1 MPRLGLPH
9 PRLLLT
15 GRARKLGGSLFAS
28 GTAQVLL
35 TMSGVLVARGLGPE
49 DRGYLAL
56 IVVVSGICVLVG
68 SVGLPTAVTYYVAR
82 RPAGARA
89 VTRTLAAPFLG
100 QTAATILVQLAVLYA
115 FVHDDP
121 RRVEVAALVSILLV
135 PGILCHSYGLAILQ
149 GQERFRPFN
158 VLRILPTAVYAFA
171 VLAVFVLGLAD
182 LVVLMTT
189 WAMSLLLGGVLALA
203 VALRGLPAEDE
214 FAEGPGRRRLI
225 RFGLKSLVGSTSPIE
240 ALRLDQALVGLLLT
254 PVTLG
259 LYVVAQAFTNLPRVV
274 ALSVGMVAYPHVAS
288 QPDQAAGRRALWR
301 YFFIG
306 VTVAGVVI
314 AVLEVGSAQLVHIFF
329 GDEFQAATPIAR
341 VLLVATLFMCA
352 RRVLTDGVNGLGR
365 PGLGTLAE
373 VVSWVLLVP
382 TIAVLLPTHGA
393 VGVAL
398 ALAISW
404 FLSLLLLIGLVLAS
418 ARPWFAA
425 LEMRLAN
432 SWPPSTVA
440 VVRGLAIATAV
451 VCGLAVAVLPGRAAL
466 LLVGLVAAVCLF
478 ALGRSAFSR
487 WSSSFF
493 GSALRTYAAEPV
505 EEAEELQEDGMRFG
519 RFLFY
524 AGVLLVAI
532 LTLRVGGQLTYSD
545 AFFFLALAFVVAEV
559 LVSRRPV
566 PVGIPPLLLVG
577 MGLFSVGGLL
587 STFGAEAPI
596 KSAAV
601 VARLIFLTVFWFWVA
616 AVVLD
621 RRERVQKAITLWVVS
636 AGLAGAAGLLQ
647 LVAGDVIPNTSP
659 VFGRSTGLTTQP
671 NDLGGLTAV
680 AFVPA
685 LMLATRSEL
694 SARKRLLLV
703 GVLFAI
709 GGGLISSGSVGALLA
724 VGAAMFVW
732 FAVQRMTFHSW
743 LVFGGIV
750 VTAFAVITVQGLRGA
765 QTPLDRVTR
774 VTTPNGAATASEGS
788 GSIDS
793 RVAIYKVAVERI
805 EADPFVG
812 VGLDLVS
819 VTKPFG
825 IVSYEYDV
833 HNLVLGTWY
842 KAGLFGVVG
851 MVLTIFAILR
861 TGAATLAASV
871 SEDERRTAAGLISGV
886 VAFTVFAMSEPVLF
900 SRFGW
905 IPAALLLGLRM
916 VQQRRT
922 SAQETTSATPTHGR
936 PHMRL
941 LPGLSS

>member
-1 MPRLGLPH
+1 M
-9 PRLLLT
+9 
-15 GRARKLGGSLFAS
+15 AS
-28 GTAQVLL
+28 GAAQVLL
-35 TMSGVLVARGLGPE
+35 IMSGVLVARGLGPE

-68 SVGLPTAVTYYVAR
+68 SLGLPTAVTYYVAR
-82 RPAGARA
+82 FPAGAREIA
-89 VTRTLAAPFLG
+89 RSLALPFAG
-100 QTAATILVQLAVLYA
+100 QTVATVAVQLVVLFA
-115 FVHDDP
+115 FVHGDP
-121 RRVEVAALVSILLV
+121 RRVGVAALISLLLV
-135 PGILCHSYGLAILQ
+135 PGILSHSYGLAILQ

-158 VLRILPTAVYAFA
+158 VLRILPTAMYAFA
-171 VLAVFVLGLAD
+171 VLAVFVLGLAN
-182 LVVLMTT
+182 LVILMTT
-189 WAMSLLLGGVLALA
+189 WAVSLFVGGLLALGI
-203 VALRGLPAEDE
+203 ALRGLPAEE
-214 FAEGPGRRRLI
+214 EYVEGPGRQRLV

-288 QPDQAAGRRALWR
+288 QPDQASGRRALWR

-306 VTVAGVVI
+306 VAIAALVI
-314 AVLEVGSAQLVHIFF
+314 AALEVGSAQLVHVFF
-329 GDEFQAATPIAR
+329 GDQFQAATPIAR

-365 PGLGTLAE
+365 PGLGTIAE
-373 VVSWVLLVP
+373 VTSWVLLIP
-382 TIAVLLPTHGA
+382 TIAVFLPTHGA

-398 ALAISW
+398 ALALSW
-404 FLSLLLLIGLVLAS
+404 LLSLLLLIGLVLAS
-418 ARPWFAA
+418 ARPWFAVVEA
-425 LEMRLAN
+425 RVVN
-432 SWPPSTVA
+432 SWPPSPVG
-440 VVRGLAIATAV
+440 VVRGIAIATAV
-451 VCGLAVAVLPGRAAL
+451 VGGMAIAVLPGRAAL
-466 LLVGLVAAVCLF
+466 LLVGLFAGAGLF
-478 ALGRSAFSR
+478 AVGRSGFSR
-487 WSSSFF
+487 WNRTVF
-493 GSALRTYAAEPV
+493 GAARTYAGDPV
-505 EEAEELQEDGMRFG
+505 EPEEPKEDGMRVG
-519 RFLFY
+519 RFFFY
-524 AGVLLVAI
+524 AGVFLVAV
-532 LTLRVGGQLTYSD
+532 LTLRVGGQLTFSD
-545 AFFFLALAFVVAEV
+545 AFFFFSLAFVTAEV

-577 MGLFSVGGLL
+577 IGLFSAGGLL
-587 STFGAEAPI
+587 STFGAEAPF

-601 VARLIFLTVFWFWVA
+601 VARLIFLTIFWFWVA

-621 RRERVQKAITLWVVS
+621 RRERVQKAITLWVIS
-636 AGLAGAAGLLQ
+636 AALAGAAGLMQ
-647 LVAGDVIPNTSP
+647 LAAGDVIPNTHP

-671 NDLGGLTAV
+671 NDLGGVTAV

-685 LMLATRSEL
+685 LMLASRSGL

-703 GVLFAI
+703 GVLFMI

-724 VGAAMFVW
+724 VGAATFVW
-732 FAVQRMTFHSW
+732 FAVQRMTLHSW
-743 LVFGGIV
+743 MVFGGIV

-774 VTTPNGAATASEGS
+774 VTTPNGVATASQGS

-793 RVAIYKVAVERI
+793 RVAIYKVAVKRI

-812 VGLDLVS
+812 VGLDLIS

-825 IVSYEYDV
+825 VVSYEYDV

-842 KAGLFGVVG
+842 KTGLLGLVG

-905 IPAALLLGLRM
+905 IPAALLLSLHM
-916 VQQRRT
+916 VQRRRQAALPALAPV
-922 SAQETTSATPTHGR
+922 SKVGR
-936 PHMRL
+936 GPVRL
-941 LPGLSS
+941 LPELSS